1 MASRSFALRL
11 TDIVEAIERI
21 RSVISGRSLEE
32 FEDSWELQWVVERG
46 VQPPFEPRTES
57 APPGNSVGQG
67 SRHRKCVAARL

>member
-11 TDIVEAIERI
+11 TDIVEVVEPI

-46 VQPPFEPRTES
+46 VQIVSE
-57 APPGNSVGQG
+57 A
-67 SRHRKCVAARL
+67 SRH